1 MKSLIFDFDG
11 VLGDTFE
18 VSAQFIAHN
27 ARISLPRAQ
36 KILVKDGLKNRK
48 DSLFY
53 RIVKSWYYKK
63 LLKWFNQSSNLL
75 FEEKLIEIQKKWPD
89 NPKAIL
95 TRSDGRICRALLG
108 DYQNMFE
115 FIIGRDRV
123 HTKLDGLEIVTLSS
137 RFKPENCI
145 FFTDSVGDFR
155 EMSAVLKPEQIYA
168 VSWGFQPR
176 DLLSLHIQTEQIID
190 SFNEVHV

>member
-18 VSAQFIAHN
+18 VSAQFIAKQ
-27 ARISLPRAQ
+27 ARISLPRARN
-36 KILVKDGLKNRK
+36 ILIKDGLKNRK
-48 DSLFY
+48 DSSFY
-53 RIVKSWYYKK
+53 RFIKSWYYRK
-63 LLKWFNQSSNLL
+63 LLNFFNQSSNLIFKDRIL
-75 FEEKLIEIQKKWPD
+75 EIQNKWPD

-108 DYQNMFE
+108 EYQDMFE

-123 HTKLDGLEIVTLSS
+123 HAKLDGLEIVTLSS

-145 FFTDSVGDFR
+145 FFTDSVGDFK
-155 EMSAVLKPEQIYA
+155 EMTAMLKPEQIYA

-176 DLLSLHIQTEQIID
+176 ELLQQYITPEHIVD
-190 SFNEVHV
+190 SFEEVRE